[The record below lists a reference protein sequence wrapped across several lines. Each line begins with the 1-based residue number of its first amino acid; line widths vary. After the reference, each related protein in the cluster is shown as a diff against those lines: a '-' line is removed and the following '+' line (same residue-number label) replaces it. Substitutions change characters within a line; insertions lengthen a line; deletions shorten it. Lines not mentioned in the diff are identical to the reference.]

1 MKDQPKNTIEESIFS
16 IKVALIMLILSFTIE
31 MIYLLKIN
39 YDFVGYFSNYL
50 TDIPNHLYFY
60 FFTSIILILYI
71 RYTIYNYQKKLILKF
86 GSKHSGNI
94 LNFFSNPARISRMY
108 TAYYSYKVLLEDGR
122 TIYTLSYSSGIVSKK
137 GFRTCTVYEYK
148 GKFVFCDFK

>member
-50 TDIPNHLYFY
+50 TDID
-60 FFTSIILILYI
+60 
-71 RYTIYNYQKKLILKF
+71 
-86 GSKHSGNI
+86 
-94 LNFFSNPARISRMY
+94 
-108 TAYYSYKVLLEDGR
+108 V
-122 TIYTLSYSSGIVSKK
+122 V
-137 GFRTCTVYEYK
+137 
-148 GKFVFCDFK
+148 